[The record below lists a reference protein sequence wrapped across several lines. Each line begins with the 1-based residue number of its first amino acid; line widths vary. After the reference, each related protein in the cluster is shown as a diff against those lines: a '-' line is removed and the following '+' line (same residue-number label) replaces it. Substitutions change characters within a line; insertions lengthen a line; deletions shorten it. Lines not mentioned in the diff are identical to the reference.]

1 MQKSA
6 LRKGSACWRPHVK
19 LFLIMKIVVVLLTI
33 ACLQASAN
41 GYSQDRITL
50 SMKDASFKEVLT
62 QIQKQTSY
70 RFIYHDNVQLRKKGA
85 VNIEVENVSLG
96 YVMDALLRNSGFT
109 YSDLGNG
116 LMAISVAA
124 AQNRPITGT
133 VTNSKGEALAGV
145 SVQVKGNTLGTT
157 TDANGQFSM
166 NIPENTVLILSAV
179 GYITKEV
186 AVGTANNIN
195 VLLEVE
201 ETKMDEV
208 VVVAYGSESRQTQ
221 TSAVASIKASDI
233 QNIPSSQLSTSLAG
247 RLPGAIIVQN
257 SGFVGANATISV
269 RGSRT
274 AALYVI
280 DNVVSDKSQFDVLDP
295 GEIESI
301 SILKDAAA
309 AAIYGARASGGVV
322 VVKTRSGKKGK
333 TAFNYRGMFSTS
345 RTMDP
350 LQDWTAE
357 QELIFRNGVATNQ
370 NRLSASPNPN
380 FQVPFNQE
388 ALDYART
395 LNYQSLNDILWRN
408 PSSNQHSV
416 DASGGSDN
424 ISYFFSANYN
434 SNKGSY
440 DNTKFDKYTLRAKVE
455 ANVSKNLKIGTNLSY
470 NRRYTDRFFWPY
482 DNDNGEGFTVADFY
496 RPTFNLSR
504 LYPYYSK
511 ADGTSTTA
519 GDPDGFATIQPG
531 WGFNPA
537 QTVNSVNYRH
547 ILYNTFNAIVTG
559 ELKIS
564 QIKGLS
570 LRVLGDYRQDNFFRK
585 DFIGEFNVSYRVQPT
600 GSTGI
605 NLLKL
610 APLKFD
616 AANTVVNNYGK
627 SYTSIEESMYMDERY
642 QTNGFLD
649 YTRSFGRHNISS
661 FTGFE
666 QYQFMRK
673 ALNGAARDLLT
684 SGIDQILV
692 ANSDATRR
700 VFGGSEL
707 NQSRLSYFGRV
718 KYDYDARYI
727 AEFSFR
733 EDGSYIF
740 PQGKQF
746 GFFPSVSAGW
756 VVSRERFFSVQPIST
771 LKLRVS
777 YGTTGYDGVD
787 GINTNIAPYQFQNN
801 YSVNSGYLFAGGNMP
816 GLAPQSVLPNP
827 NITWQIN
834 KTINGGIDMGFFND
848 ALSLSFDYFVT
859 NKSRVLAST
868 VDLIPGTLGTG
879 LPTTNIGEL
888 RSNGFELVLGYGKT
902 YGDFSYNVGF
912 NINYAIEKYISWPQL
927 STLADFQKLIG
938 RPTNGIVTGYI
949 SEGIVKDQS
958 VIDALP
964 AGYRQFGRPVIL
976 GSVLI
981 KDINGAGYAP
991 GPDGKVDNNDVTIL
1005 STNAVPRTTFGAPID
1020 LRWKN
1025 ISLNM
1030 LFQGVGKY
1038 DKFVQ
1043 TIGSIGAF
1051 QQADRPYF
1059 QLWTDAY
1066 SPDLNPNGKYPMAT
1080 GSYTSDPDLTGVS
1093 TSFWKRNGA
1102 YTRLK
1107 NITLAYSLPKKLIG
1121 KAGFTGVQL
1130 SFNATN
1136 LFTITK
1142 FEEYDPEQ
1150 STLDSYPLF
1159 RTYAFGLN
1167 ISL

>member
-1 MQKSA
+1 
-6 LRKGSACWRPHVK
+6 
-19 LFLIMKIVVVLLTI
+19 MKIIVILLTV
-33 ACLQASAN
+33 ACLQVSAT
-41 GYSQDRITL
+41 GFSQERITL
-50 SMKDASFKEVLT
+50 SMKDASFKDVLT

-70 RFIYHDNVQLRKKGA
+70 RFIYHDNAQLKKIGD
-85 VNIEVENVSLG
+85 VNIDVRNVTLG
-96 YVMDALLRNSGFT
+96 YVMDALLQNSGFT

-116 LMAISVAA
+116 LMAITATEKQDRLV
-124 AQNRPITGT
+124 TGT
-133 VTNSKGEALAGV
+133 ITNSKGEGLAGV
-145 SVQVKGNTLGTT
+145 SVQVKGSALGVT
-157 TDANGQFSM
+157 TDAKGQFSM
-166 NIPENTVLILSAV
+166 NVPENAVLVLSAV
-179 GYITKEV
+179 GYLTKEV
-186 AVGTANNIN
+186 PVGTANNIN
-195 VLLEVE
+195 VMLEVQ
-201 ETKMDEV
+201 ETKLDEV

-257 SGFVGANATISV
+257 SGFVGANASISV
-269 RGSRT
+269 RGSST

-295 GEIESI
+295 GEVESI

-333 TAFNYRGMFSTS
+333 TAFNYRGMLSTS
-345 RTMDP
+345 RTMNP

-357 QELIFRNGVATNQ
+357 QELIFRNEVATNQ

-380 FQVPFNQE
+380 FQVPFNQA
-388 ALDYART
+388 ALDYAKT
-395 LNYQSLNDILWRN
+395 LHYQSLNDILWKN
-408 PSSNQHSV
+408 PSSQQHSI
-416 DASGGSDN
+416 DASGGGDN
-424 ISYFFSANYN
+424 VTYFFSANYN
-434 SNKGSY
+434 NNKGSY
-440 DNTKFDKYTLRAKVE
+440 SNTNFDKYTLRAKVD

-470 NRRYTDRFFWPY
+470 NRRYTDRFYWPY
-482 DNDNGEGFTVADFY
+482 DGDNGEGFTVADFY

-504 LYPYYSK
+504 LYPFYSK
-511 ADGTSTTA
+511 ADGTPTTA
-519 GDPDGFATIQPG
+519 DDPARYATIMPG

-547 ILYNTFNAIVTG
+547 ILYNTFNAVVTG
-559 ELKIS
+559 ELKIP
-564 QIKGLS
+564 QVKGLS

-585 DFIGEFNVSYRVQPT
+585 DFVGQFNVSYRVQPV
-600 GSTGI
+600 GASGI
-605 NLLKL
+605 DLLKL
-610 APLKFD
+610 GPLKFD
-616 AANTVVNNYGK
+616 AANTVVNNYQK
-627 SYTSIEESMYMDERY
+627 SYTSIDESMYMDERY

-661 FTGFE
+661 FVGFE

-673 ALNGAARDLLT
+673 ATNGTAQDLLT

-692 ANSDATRR
+692 ANTDATRR
-700 VFGGSEL
+700 YFDGSEL
-707 NQSRLSYFGRV
+707 NQSRLSYFGRA

-756 VVSRERFFSVQPIST
+756 VVSKERFFDIKPIST
-771 LKLRVS
+771 LKLRAS

-787 GINTNIAPYQFQNN
+787 GIITNIAPFQFQNN
-801 YSVNSGYLFAGGNMP
+801 YNVNSGYLFAGGNMP

-834 KTINGGIDMGFFND
+834 KTINGGVDIGFLND
-848 ALSLSFDYFVT
+848 ALSMSFDYFVT
-859 NKSRVLAST
+859 NKSHVLAST
-868 VDLIPGTLGTG
+868 ADLIPGTLGTG
-879 LPTTNIGEL
+879 LPTTNIGKL

-902 YGDFSYNVGF
+902 KGDFSYNVGF
-912 NINYAIEKYISWPQL
+912 NINYAIEKYVSWPQL

-938 RPTNGIVTGYI
+938 RPTSGIVTGYI

-958 VIDALP
+958 VINALP
-964 AGYRQFGRPVIL
+964 AGYTQFGRPVIL
-976 GSVLI
+976 GSVLL

-991 GPDGKVDNNDVTIL
+991 GADGKVDNNDVTIL
-1005 STNAVPRTTFGAPID
+1005 STNAVPRTTFGVPID

-1038 DKFVQ
+1038 DKFVL
-1043 TIGSIGAF
+1043 TRNGLGAF

-1066 SPDLNPNGKYPMAT
+1066 SPDLNPNGKYPMAS
-1080 GSYTSDPDLTGVS
+1080 GSFSDPDLMGGS
-1093 TSFWKRNGA
+1093 SSFWKRNGA

-1107 NITLAYSLPKKLIG
+1107 NVMLAYSLPKRWIH
-1121 KAGFTGVQL
+1121 KAGLTNVQL
-1130 SFNATN
+1130 SLNATN

-1142 FEEYDPEQ
+1142 FKEYDPE
-1150 STLDSYPLF
+1150 
-1159 RTYAFGLN
+1159 
-1167 ISL
+1167 

>member
-1 MQKSA
+1 MQKSKPKKS
-6 LRKGSACWRPHVK
+6 RISWRACAK
-19 LFLIMKIVVVLLTI
+19 LFLIMKIAVVLLT
-33 ACLQASAN
+33 AVCLQAAAT
-41 GYSQDRITL
+41 GHSQETITL
-50 SMKDASFKEVLT
+50 SLKDASFYEVLT
-62 QIQKQTSY
+62 NIQKQTAY
-70 RFIYHDNVQLRKKGA
+70 RFIYHDNVRLKKET
-85 VNIEVENVSLG
+85 VNIHVVNASLA
-96 YVMDALLRNSGFT
+96 YVMDALMRNSGFS
-109 YSDLGNG
+109 YSVLNNG
-116 LMAISVAA
+116 LVAITATE
-124 AQNRPITGT
+124 AQARIITGKI
-133 VTNSKGEALAGV
+133 TNIKGEPLAGV
-145 SVQVKGNTLGTT
+145 SVQLKSGKAGTA
-157 TDANGQFSM
+157 TDVAGQFTL
-166 NIPENTVLILSAV
+166 NVPDGAVLVISAV
-179 GYITKEV
+179 GYQTKEV
-186 AVGTANNIN
+186 VVGADNNIDI
-195 VLLEVE
+195 LLEAI
-201 ETKMDEV
+201 ETKLDEV
-208 VVVAYGSESRQTQ
+208 VVVAYGAESRQTQ

-233 QNIPSSQLSTSLAG
+233 RNIPTAALSTSLAG
-247 RLPGAIIVQN
+247 RLPGAIIIQN
-257 SGFVGANATISV
+257 SGFVGANASIAV

-333 TAFNYRGMFSTS
+333 TAFNYRGMLSTN
-345 RTMDP
+345 RTMYP

-388 ALDYART
+388 ALDYAKT

-408 PSSNQHSV
+408 PSSQQHSI

-424 ISYFFSANYN
+424 VTYFFSANYN

-440 DNTKFDKYTLRAKVE
+440 DNTNFDKYTLRAKVD
-455 ANVSKNLKIGTNLSY
+455 ANVSKNLKIGTNISY
-470 NRRYTDRFFWPY
+470 NRRYTDRFYWPY
-482 DNDNGEGFTVADFY
+482 DGDNGEGFTVADFY

-504 LYPYYSK
+504 LYPFYSK
-511 ADGTSTTA
+511 ADGSATTA
-519 GDPDGFATIQPG
+519 DDPARIATIMPG

-559 ELKIS
+559 ELKIP

-585 DFIGEFNVSYRVQPT
+585 DFVGEFNVSYRVQPA
-600 GSTGI
+600 GASGI

-610 APLKFD
+610 TPLKFD

-627 SYTSIEESMYMDERY
+627 SYTSIDQFMYMDERY

-649 YTRSFGRHNISS
+649 YTRSFGRHNISA
-661 FTGFE
+661 FAGFE

-673 ALNGAARDLLT
+673 AMNGTAQDLLT
-684 SGIDQILV
+684 SNIDQILV
-692 ANSDATRR
+692 ANTDAARR
-700 VFGGSEL
+700 GFGGSEL
-707 NQSRLSYFGRV
+707 NQSRLSYFGRA

-756 VVSRERFFSVQPIST
+756 VISRERFFTIKPIST
-771 LKLRVS
+771 LKLRAS

-787 GINTNIAPYQFQNN
+787 GTTTNIAPFQFQNN
-801 YSVNSGYLFAGGNMP
+801 YSVTGGYLFAGGNMP

-834 KTINGGIDMGFFND
+834 KTMNGGIDMGFLDD
-848 ALSLSFDYFVT
+848 ALSMSFDYFVT
-859 NKSRVLAST
+859 NKSHVLAST

-879 LPTTNIGEL
+879 LPTTNIGKL
-888 RSNGFELVLGYGKT
+888 RSNGFELVLGYGKSK
-902 YGDFSYNVGF
+902 GAFSYNVGF

-938 RPTNGIVTGYI
+938 RPTNGIVTGYL
-949 SEGIVKDQS
+949 SQGIVKDQA
-958 VIDALP
+958 VINALP
-964 AGYRQFGRPVIL
+964 AGFTQFGRPVIL
-976 GSVLI
+976 GSVLL

-1005 STNAVPRTTFGAPID
+1005 STNAVPRTTFGVPVD

-1025 ISLNM
+1025 LSLNM

-1043 TIGSIGAF
+1043 TINGIGAF

-1059 QLWTDAY
+1059 ELWTDAY
-1066 SPDLNPNGKYPMAT
+1066 SPDLNPGGKYPMAS
-1080 GSYTSDPDLTGVS
+1080 GSFSDPDLMGGS
-1093 TSFWKRNGA
+1093 SSFWVRNGA
-1102 YTRLK
+1102 YARLK
-1107 NITLAYSLPKKLIG
+1107 NVTLGYSLPKKWISQV
-1121 KAGFTGVQL
+1121 GFTGVQL

-1136 LFTITK
+1136 LFTITRFK
-1142 FEEYDPEQ
+1142 EYDPEQ
-1150 STLDSYPLF
+1150 SSIDSYPLF